1 MAKIKMGFDIGNNR
15 MKIAVSRMG
24 RLEFHDIRLPENMVE
39 NGGIVMPNTF
49 ADFLKNTRKSLK
61 LPRGDAALV
70 LPFEQVIC
78 RLVTMPWMTEE
89 QLLLNLPYEFSDF
102 IQGDTDKYFCDY
114 AVCDALPTE
123 VGEEEAFLEAAASG
137 EAALEEEQPRELSQE
152 ITMMAAVAAKEQL
165 YQYVRMFARAGI
177 RLKVLLPQ
185 EMALISLVKGH
196 LKRRGDENQDYC
208 FVDLGHM
215 STKIMVVYRDRIQAT
230 RQIGIGGRNLDAA
243 IADSLGVEEFLAN
256 SYKLKDYQNV
266 LESPA
271 CQEIFNW
278 IAVEILKVINFY
290 QFTYPD
296 SQLHGIYLAGGGA
309 NIKPLRQIIRDT
321 LGIGLL
327 PVEELLPQAGGEIPD
342 CLSGIFAAGVSMAEK
357 GE

>member
-70 LPFEQVIC
+70 LPSEQVIC

-102 IQGDTDKYFCDY
+102 IQDDTDRYFCDY

-123 VGEEEAFLEAAASG
+123 EEEEAFLEAAVSG
-137 EAALEEEQPRELSQE
+137 EMPLEEEQPRELSQD

-165 YQYVRMFARAGI
+165 YQYVRIFARAGI

-196 LKRRGDENQDYC
+196 LKRQGDQIQDYC
-208 FVDLGHM
+208 FVDLGHL

-230 RQIGIGGRNLDAA
+230 RQIAMGGRNLDAA

-256 SYKLKDYQNV
+256 SYKLKNYQNV

-271 CQEIFNW
+271 CQEIFNR

-321 LGIGLL
+321 LGTELL
-327 PVEELLPQAGGEIPD
+327 SVEELVSQNGGEIPD